1 MLRSFKKKQI
11 LSLLIASAM
20 TFSLVTPV
28 TAKADTTG
36 SNSNQVDLQ
45 ILTTTD
51 AHGRFLPYDYAINA
65 TDTTG
70 SLAQVATV
78 VKQLRAK
85 NPNTIVVDA
94 GDIIQD
100 NSESLFL
107 DGSTNPMMLA
117 MNEIGYDTLTLG
129 NHEFNYGMST
139 LKKVISQFKGTV
151 LCGNVY
157 NTDGSRLAAPYTV
170 VDKGGVKVGIIGMT
184 TPNITKWDGP
194 NLEGY
199 KVTNPI
205 DETKAAVAELKKQN
219 VDLIVAV
226 DHMGEGEEY
235 NASGSGA
242 MDVLDQ
248 CPEINAFVAAHF
260 HNEIAGDYF
269 YNHKVY
275 SLNKAK
281 NTVTVTAMDGTT
293 SAGTVEE
300 FNTAKASGTVIVEAG
315 KGGKDVGQVNFTLTK
330 NAQGKYEVSNKAT
343 DVSATLYNMS
353 PKGGT
358 TVESDPALVA
368 KLSSFNQKAIDDAN
382 SVIGTLKGGDLV
394 SANEISGIEQAK
406 LQPTA
411 MIDLINKVQ
420 MYYGEKVANHKI
432 DVSSAAAFKDGA
444 NIKEGSIKK
453 SGTADIYKFDNTL
466 YVVKITGSQLKK
478 YMEWSASY
486 YNKFNPGDLTVSFNK
501 SIPGY
506 NYDMFTGVKYKVDIS
521 KDNGSRIVDLTKMDG
536 TPIQDSEVLY
546 MSVNNYRAGTQL
558 LSRGTVFG
566 ANDTLPTLVGK
577 SEQTQGLGDG
587 RIRDLIGSY
596 IKDVKGG
603 TITPESDNNWSVIG
617 NSWNSHERALAV
629 KYINNGTISL
639 AGIAGEQTSNNSK
652 SVTWDDVK
660 KAMNPNGNKVI
671 DIVSFNDLHGTVE
684 EQGKNIGMGKLAQAI
699 KEYKQ
704 ANPNTVVVS
713 GGDSY
718 QGSAMSNLTHGAPVS
733 AMMKEVGVVA
743 SAVGNHEFDWGTQ
756 WISKW
761 AQDGNFDFLASN
773 IYSKTTG
780 KPADFAKPYKIVTVN
795 GVKVGFVG
803 LSTPETA
810 FKTKPENVADLEF
823 RDPAK
828 AAKEWADKLKSG
840 TLPEGKADVVIALTH
855 MGSAQDATTGNI
867 TGEVVDSGLCN
878 VDSIDAVISAHT
890 HQPVCGTV
898 NNKPVVQGYYNGR
911 DLADLSIEIDSNTG
925 KLIKITP
932 SVDKLYARTA
942 TLAADKTATDTF
954 NAYKTQVAPILEKV
968 EGVTDTELTYD
979 AYGYKGTSVLGKW
992 ACDVMRNA
1000 AGTQIGITN
1009 GGGLRCPI
1017 PAGKITMG
1025 TLYQVMPFDNT
1036 LVKMNLKGSDL
1047 KKVIENGIANSNI
1060 GWVQV
1065 SGLKVYYDAAKPQGD
1080 RITAM
1085 VLDNGTKIDMNG
1097 TYSVVT
1103 NDFMATGGDNY
1114 DFKAGQ
1120 NVVDTG
1126 IPIRDSLA
1134 SALEALNGKHLVV
1147 NYSDSLI
1154 NGAAPVVNPTKPTE
1168 NPTKP
1173 SDNNNTKPSDNNNTK
1188 PNNNN
1193 NTKPN
1198 TNNTTTTKV
1207 VPAATKTVAQAG
1219 SLPKTGSEVDT
1230 NAIAGFG
1237 AIALMLGCALTVSY
1251 RKNRKEEEAA

>member
-1 MLRSFKKKQI
+1 MLKSFKKKQF
-11 LSLLIASAM
+11 LSLLVASAM
-20 TFSLVTPV
+20 TVSLLTPV
-28 TAKADTTG
+28 SAKADVTG
-36 SNSNQVDLQ
+36 SNKVDLQ

-51 AHGRFLPYDYAINA
+51 THGRFLPYDYAINA
-65 TDTTG
+65 PDTKG

-85 NPNTIVVDA
+85 NPNTILVDA

-107 DGSTNPMMLA
+107 DGSPNPMMVA
-117 MNEIGYDTLTLG
+117 MNEMGYDTLTLG
-129 NHEFNYGMST
+129 NHEFNYGVPT
-139 LKKVISQFKGTV
+139 LKKVIDQFKGTV
-151 LCGNVY
+151 LSGNVY
-157 NTDGSRLAAPYTV
+157 NKDGSRLAAPYTV
-170 VDKGGVKVGIIGMT
+170 VDKGGVKVGIVGMT

-205 DETKAAVAELKKQN
+205 DETKAAIAELKKQN

-226 DHMGEGEEY
+226 DHMGETEEY

-242 MDVLDQ
+242 MDILDQ

-260 HNEIAGDYF
+260 HSEISNDYF
-269 YNHKVY
+269 YNHKIY
-275 SLNKAK
+275 SLNKVK
-281 NTVTVTAMDGTT
+281 NTVTVTAMDATT
-293 SAGTVEE
+293 SNGTLEDYNV
-300 FNTAKASGTVIVEAG
+300 AKTNGTVIVEAG
-315 KGGKDVGQVNFTLTK
+315 KFGQDLGQLNLTLTK
-330 NAQGKYEVSNKAT
+330 NVQGKYEISNKAA
-343 DVSATLYNMS
+343 DVSATLINMS
-353 PKGGT
+353 PKGGSP
-358 TVESDPALVA
+358 VEADSSLVE

-382 SVIGTLKGGDLV
+382 TVIGSLKGGNLV
-394 SANEISGIEQAK
+394 PANEITGIEQAK

-444 NIKEGSIKK
+444 NIKEGNIKK
-453 SGTADIYKFDNTL
+453 AGTADIYKFDNTL
-466 YVVKITGSQLKK
+466 YVLKITGSQLKK

-486 YNKFNPGDLTVSFNK
+486 YNKYNAGDLTVSFNK

-506 NYDMFTGVKYKVDIS
+506 NYDMFSGVKYKVDIS
-521 KDNGSRIVDLTKMDG
+521 KDTGSRIVDLTKMDG
-536 TPIQDSEVLY
+536 TPIQDADVLY

-558 LSRGTVFG
+558 TGKGSIFG
-566 ANDTLPTLVGK
+566 SDPQPIIIGK

-587 RIRDLIGSY
+587 RIRDLIGKY
-596 IKDVKGG
+596 IQEVKGG
-603 TITPESDNNWSVIG
+603 VITPVCDNNWSVTG
-617 NSWNSHERALAV
+617 NNWNSHERALAV
-629 KYINNGTISL
+629 KYINNGSISL

-671 DIVSFNDLHGTVE
+671 DVVSFNDFHGSVE
-684 EQGKNIGMGKLAQAI
+684 AQGKNIGMAKLTQAI
-699 KEYKQ
+699 KEYKE
-704 ANPNTVVVS
+704 ANPDTVVVS

-780 KPADFAKPYKIVTVN
+780 KPADFAKPYKIVTVD

-855 MGSAQDATTGNI
+855 MGSAQDETTGKI

-878 VDSIDAVISAHT
+878 VDSVDAVISAHT

-898 NNKPVVQGYYNGR
+898 NNKPVVQGYCNGR
-911 DLADLSIEIDSNTG
+911 DLADLSIELDNATG
-925 KLIKITP
+925 KLVKITP
-932 SVDKLYARTA
+932 NIDKLYARA
-942 TLAADKTATDTF
+942 TTLSNDKEAQDTF
-954 NAYKTQVAPILEKV
+954 NAYKTQVGPILDKV
-968 EGVTDTELTYD
+968 EGTTDTDLTYD
-979 AYGYKGTSVLGKW
+979 AFGYKGTSVLGKW
-992 ACDVMRNA
+992 VCDVMRNA
-1000 AGTQIGITN
+1000 AGTQIAITN

-1065 SGLKVYYDAAKPQGD
+1065 SGLKVYYDPTRPQGD

-1085 VLDNGTKIDMNG
+1085 YLDDGTKIDMNG
-1097 TYSVVT
+1097 IYSVVT

-1114 DFKAGQ
+1114 DFSGAQ

-1126 IPIRDSLA
+1126 IPIRDALA
-1134 SALEALNGKHLVV
+1134 NALEALNGKHLVV
-1147 NYSDSLI
+1147 NYSDPLI
-1154 NGAAPVVNPTKPTE
+1154 NGAAPA
-1168 NPTKP
+1168 
-1173 SDNNNTKPSDNNNTK
+1173 DNNNNKPSNNTNTNGNK
-1188 PNNNN
+1188 TNNATTTNSN
-1193 NTKPN
+1193 AAQNTKN
-1198 TNNTTTTKV
+1198 T
-1207 VPAATKTVAQAG
+1207 G
-1219 SLPKTGSEVDT
+1219 SLPKTGSEVET
-1230 NAIAGFG
+1230 TTVVGFG
-1237 AIALMLGCALTVSY
+1237 IIALILGCALTVSY